1 MMRKLSWMSLVLLV
15 LVGCG
20 EEITKEE
27 VKPKTVVETE
37 PLYGLNGRT
46 YRNKNLVFKVAN
58 LPVDEWSVYVE
69 GHPFV
74 QEGTK
79 SYIEKDPSKNEMLVV
94 LKAYFPKGEYIRLP
108 AELPPN
114 EVEALKDKEL
124 KPAIAT
130 LEIAVETQIGTDDRS
145 AKEFAKGWMKGYSN
159 NTFGEQGTIR
169 TKDSYVGYRFYY
181 VRPDGDKAGIAYFI
195 RSRGNTKRG
204 YRIAYIEA
212 EESDRGRKTFD
223 NLLSNL
229 EFNTL

>member
-1 MMRKLSWMSLVLLV
+1 MESINSLL
-15 LVGCG
+15 
-20 EEITKEE
+20 TSA
-27 VKPKTVVETE
+27 P
-37 PLYGLNGRT
+37 Y
-46 YRNKNLVFKVAN
+46 
-58 LPVDEWSVYVE
+58 
-69 GHPFV
+69 
-74 QEGTK
+74 
-79 SYIEKDPSKNEMLVV
+79 
-94 LKAYFPKGEYIRLP
+94 
-108 AELPPN
+108 
-114 EVEALKDKEL
+114 EVEALKNKEL
-124 KPAIAT
+124 RPAIAM
-130 LEIAVETQIGTDDRS
+130 LEIAVETQVDTDHRS

-195 RSRGNTKRG
+195 RSRCNTKRV

>member
-1 MMRKLSWMSLVLLV
+1 MWKFSWVLLVLLV

-37 PLYGLNGRT
+37 PPYGLNGST
-46 YRNKNLVFKVAN
+46 YRNKNLVFKVSN
-58 LPVDEWSVYVE
+58 LPVDEWSVYVD
-69 GHPFV
+69 GHPIV

-79 SYIEKDPSKNEMLVV
+79 RYIENDPSKNEMQVI
-94 LKAYFPKGEYIRLP
+94 LKAYFPKGEYIILP
-108 AELPPN
+108 EELPPN

-124 KPAIAT
+124 KPAIAMF
-130 LEIAVETQIGTDDRS
+130 EIAVETQVGTDDRS

-181 VRPDGDKAGIAYFI
+181 VKPDGDKAGMAYFI
-195 RSRGNTKRG
+195 RSRGNTKKV
-204 YRIAYIEA
+204 YRIAYKAKA
-212 EESDRGRKTFD
+212 EEGDRGRKTFD
-223 NLLSNL
+223 NLLANL

>member
-1 MMRKLSWMSLVLLV
+1 M
-15 LVGCG
+15 
-20 EEITKEE
+20 
-27 VKPKTVVETE
+27 
-37 PLYGLNGRT
+37 
-46 YRNKNLVFKVAN
+46 
-58 LPVDEWSVYVE
+58 
-69 GHPFV
+69 
-74 QEGTK
+74 
-79 SYIEKDPSKNEMLVV
+79 
-94 LKAYFPKGEYIRLP
+94 
-108 AELPPN
+108 
-114 EVEALKDKEL
+114 
-124 KPAIAT
+124 

-195 RSRGNTKRG
+195 RSRGNTKRV